1 MTEDKAGWGLV
12 PGLQAPRLH
21 THSAQRRPLG
31 GSSCSC
37 CAGRAAPGSLLARL
51 PGSQAPAPRTRT
63 RTRTRALPPA
73 AGPRPQPR
81 SASEPQALGT
91 EEASPRHVH
100 LNLFTEKS

>member
-51 PGSQAPAPRTRT
+51 PGSRTRT
-63 RTRTRALPPA
+63 PHPH
-73 AGPRPQPR
+73 PHPHPR
-81 SASEPQALGT
+81 SATGRRPPAPAQICQ
-91 EEASPRHVH
+91 
-100 LNLFTEKS
+100 